1 MKTNLIWITIIVALL
16 FSLSGVISMYVE
28 LEDSSKKEIT
38 RLSGNITSLTED
50 VKVRKTENGNLL
62 TKNKQLNVSLEE
74 AQKQNLI
81 SEKQIKDMGIKIKRL
96 ESVSTT
102 IIKTEVKVPVYIKD
116 TTDSCLALQYKD
128 QYIELSGVF
137 CDNGF
142 DTLAIATL
150 DTLHIFAHRI
160 PKKFLFFEYGTKA
173 IEVEAYTTSPYSNI
187 IYSNTI
193 KLNERRKKIINRE

>member
-16 FSLSGVISMYVE
+16 FSLSGVISVYVE
-28 LEDSSKKEIT
+28 LENSSKNEIA

-50 VKVRKTENGNLL
+50 VKVREAENGNLL
-62 TKNKQLNVSLEE
+62 TKNKQLNVTLDE
-74 AQKQNLI
+74 AIKQNLI
-81 SEKQIKDMGIKIKRL
+81 SKKQIEDMGVQIKRL
-96 ESVSTT
+96 KQVTSTV
-102 IIKTEVKVPVYIKD
+102 IQTEVKVPVYLKD
-116 TTDSCLALQYKD
+116 TADSCLVLDYKD
-128 QYIELSGVF
+128 RYIQLSGVI

-173 IEVEAYTTSPYSNI
+173 IEVEAYTTSPYSTI

-193 KLNERRKKIINRE
+193 KINERRKKIINRE